1 MKKTKSL
8 TILFTLALTA
18 CASDYD
24 FANVEIGDNKSEVV
38 AIMGEPASIE
48 TVQLPLG
55 IQSEHLTWKN
65 KFKGKVYQAD
75 FVLGK
80 VVDKQINSE
89 SIF

>member
-1 MKKTKSL
+1 
-8 TILFTLALTA
+8 
-18 CASDYD
+18 
-24 FANVEIGDNKSEVV
+24 
-38 AIMGEPASIE
+38 MGEPASIE

>member
-1 MKKTKSL
+1 MKKINTLVTLFAL
-8 TILFTLALTA
+8 TLTA

-24 FANVEIGDNKSEVV
+24 FANVEIGENKTEVV

-65 KFKGKVYQAD
+65 RLKGKIYQAD

-80 VVDKQINSE
+80 VVEKQVSGE

>member
-1 MKKTKSL
+1 MKKMKLL
-8 TILFTLALTA
+8 TALFALALTA

-38 AIMGEPASIE
+38 TIMGEPASIE

-55 IQSEHLTWKN
+55 IQSEHLIWRN
-65 KFKGKVYQAD
+65 RFKGKVYQAD
-75 FVLGK
+75 FILGK
-80 VVDKQINSE
+80 VVDKQISGE